1 MWSFFQSK
9 GGFTFRGGGLETCS
23 PGHSVNLINLIEYMI
38 FLQRKRCKLVQ
49 TCVFIICLCVH
60 VRACICTIFWTKC
73 IGKKCNLKKKNSNEE
88 NLSTNIVHKYK
99 KIYASNMPCTNFSCF
114 DLFIKLLLFHVGSY
128 ITERAITSPSV
139 HNTEMKRK
147 WYNSHLQYLCQSAY
161 WELNIPFACAQKG
174 FLTQI

>member
-1 MWSFFQSK
+1 M
-9 GGFTFRGGGLETCS
+9 
-23 PGHSVNLINLIEYMI
+23 
-38 FLQRKRCKLVQ
+38 FLLYVCVC
-49 TCVFIICLCVH
+49 TCVRVSVQYSGQNVL
-60 VRACICTIFWTKC
+60 
-73 IGKKCNLKKKNSNEE
+73 GKSAILKNEE

-99 KIYASNMPCTNFSCF
+99 KIYASNMPWTNFSCF